1 MFTVYFIFPVHSNVE
16 CPQSIP
22 MYSVPS
28 PFQCVMY
35 TGCRLKWE
43 LEDFQ
48 TDLEEAK
55 RNLAEMVTSETLA
68 EGNAGILVN
77 SWA

>member
-1 MFTVYFIFPVHSNVE
+1 
-16 CPQSIP
+16 

-28 PFQCVMY
+28 PFQCALY

-55 RNLAEMVTSETLA
+55 RNLAEMVTLEALA
-68 EGNAGILVN
+68 EDNAAILVN